1 MQLEIQVKAKEA
13 HEKAVAY
20 FKVAEQYSYQFI
32 MEVKGIRDNQYY
44 KALGFSSFEDYCQA
58 CWKVTRK
65 YMDQRIE
72 IAVAI
77 GNERDF
83 GNTYSQLGHSKS
95 LILARMEPEIREQIM
110 NGPQQLPDG
119 VEKTVNEMTVQQLK
133 ELQNRLKQTEDRA
146 KEAEA
151 RAAAAEAAVL
161 AERNR
166 ANHVEKLWQ
175 QAKNQPPKV
184 ITQTVEV
191 VPESVKKKIE
201 ELEFANTNLRHGYQK
216 AKEKLQEY
224 ELKNTVDF
232 DAEEARKQ
240 REKLQHEADYNT
252 LELRVHIM
260 NFMEKVAITSYLT
273 GAIAAADPV
282 TKKRL
287 RESVEMLEEFVN
299 QIKAA
304 LNGRVLGG
312 VINE

>member
-151 RAAAAEAAVL
+151 RAERAENEAHHWQSVAKAAQ
-161 AERNR
+161 NR
-166 ANHVEKLWQ
+166 
-175 QAKNQPPKV
+175 PPV
-184 ITQTVEV
+184 VQTQTVEV
-191 VPESVKKKIE
+191 IPPDYQQTKELANRLNTENAQLKRDMMEMRHKYE
-201 ELEFANTNLRHGYQK
+201 EQLTAEDNRREANRRLKQACEALISDFASYSNTIL
-216 AKEKLQEY
+216 
-224 ELKNTVDF
+224 
-232 DAEEARKQ
+232 
-240 REKLQHEADYNT
+240 YNY
-252 LELRVHIM
+252 
-260 NFMEKVAITSYLT
+260 N
-273 GAIAAADPV
+273 
-282 TKKRL
+282 
-287 RESVEMLEEFVN
+287 VN
-299 QIKAA
+299 QGDREAHQILMAFEAQFSARVDQFFKEMNKLTQLRAIK
-304 LNGRVLGG
+304 
-312 VINE
+312 

>member
-119 VEKTVNEMTVQQLK
+119 AEKTVNEMTVQQLK

-151 RAAAAEAAVL
+151 RAERAENEAHHWQSVAKAAQ
-161 AERNR
+161 NR
-166 ANHVEKLWQ
+166 
-175 QAKNQPPKV
+175 PPV
-184 ITQTVEV
+184 VQTQTVEV
-191 VPESVKKKIE
+191 IPPDYQQTKELANRLNTENAQLKRDMMEMRHKYEEQLTAEDHKREARRNLKKACETLLQDISTYTSTILYNYKLIQGDRE
-201 ELEFANTNLRHGYQK
+201 AYQILEAFGQQFNLRV
-216 AKEKLQEY
+216 QELFG
-224 ELKNTVDF
+224 ELKNLT
-232 DAEEARKQ
+232 Q
-240 REKLQHEADYNT
+240 
-252 LELRVHIM
+252 LR
-260 NFMEKVAITSYLT
+260 AI
-273 GAIAAADPV
+273 
-282 TKKRL
+282 K
-287 RESVEMLEEFVN
+287 
-299 QIKAA
+299 
-304 LNGRVLGG
+304 
-312 VINE
+312 

>member
-1 MQLEIQVKAKEA
+1 MDLVLSNDLSVITAEIIAHKGMLSQNVLEIGARLKHVRDNNLAHGQWERWCSEECGISPRNARRYIRIYERFANRTHVADLGGLRKMDMLAEFTDEELETPVQLPSGETKTPIQMNSSEIEQYKRAKAEAERRAKEA
-13 HEKAVAY
+13 
-20 FKVAEQYSYQFI
+20 
-32 MEVKGIRDNQYY
+32 
-44 KALGFSSFEDYCQA
+44 
-58 CWKVTRK
+58 
-65 YMDQRIE
+65 
-72 IAVAI
+72 
-77 GNERDF
+77 
-83 GNTYSQLGHSKS
+83 
-95 LILARMEPEIREQIM
+95 
-110 NGPQQLPDG
+110 
-119 VEKTVNEMTVQQLK
+119 
-133 ELQNRLKQTEDRA
+133 ELLA